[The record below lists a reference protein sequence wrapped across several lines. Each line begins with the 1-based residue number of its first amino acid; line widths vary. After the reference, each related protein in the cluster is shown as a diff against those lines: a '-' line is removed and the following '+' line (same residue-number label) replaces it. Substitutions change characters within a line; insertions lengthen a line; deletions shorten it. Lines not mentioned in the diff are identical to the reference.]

1 MLKKPSEGEG
11 DGCSAVTSKEAAL
24 FQQHPFLFKPSTVR
38 GYMIYFMLTTDVAG
52 ELVLNYSISRT
63 ENVMYFMHVNK
74 GMTCSCSTENG
85 NWKSNTLCIP
95 K

>member
-1 MLKKPSEGEG
+1 MDAQLSHQRKQHYSSSIRSCLNLPLL
-11 DGCSAVTSKEAAL
+11 EAG
-24 FQQHPFLFKPSTVR
+24 
-38 GYMIYFMLTTDVAG
+38 GYMIYFMLITDVAG

>member
-1 MLKKPSEGEG
+1 
-11 DGCSAVTSKEAAL
+11 
-24 FQQHPFLFKPSTVR
+24 
-38 GYMIYFMLTTDVAG
+38 MIYFMLITDVAG

-85 NWKSNTLCIP
+85 NWNSEHPLYSKIGSQNIL
-95 K
+95 

>member
-1 MLKKPSEGEG
+1 ML
-11 DGCSAVTSKEAAL
+11 
-24 FQQHPFLFKPSTVR
+24 
-38 GYMIYFMLTTDVAG
+38 IIDVAG

-74 GMTCSCSTENG
+74 GMACSWSTENG